1 MGGSVG
7 IKGARFFDGVNG
19 VLLRC
24 FVGKFVCV
32 FFPVFSLMGE
42 NKKLNCMTGYINRGD
57 TINGLSFV
65 GVKSYIND
73 TEIW

>member
-1 MGGSVG
+1 MGSLAG
-7 IKGARFFDGVNG
+7 IKGARFFDEVNG

-24 FVGKFVCV
+24 FVGKFVWVFFSCV
-32 FFPVFSLMGE
+32 FFDGGE
-42 NKKLNCMTGYINRGD
+42 QEVKLYDGYINKGD

>member
-1 MGGSVG
+1 MLGNLCAYFFPFHTENV
-7 IKGARFFDGVNG
+7 FFD
-19 VLLRC
+19 
-24 FVGKFVCV
+24 
-32 FFPVFSLMGE
+32 MGE
-42 NKKLNCMTGYINRGD
+42 REQEVKLYDGYINRGD